1 MRLGGGDGADN
12 LVQVE
17 DTGQEEKCV
26 AIDEHPGGP
35 GSEKTV
41 HAWKDRS
48 IGESI
53 GEMVNWGE
61 GAGGEKMVVGRENV
75 RLKLALVECRLLL
88 HDQVAFMGMIQ

>member
-35 GSEKTV
+35 ESEKTV
-41 HAWKDRS
+41 HAWKDR
-48 IGESI
+48 SI